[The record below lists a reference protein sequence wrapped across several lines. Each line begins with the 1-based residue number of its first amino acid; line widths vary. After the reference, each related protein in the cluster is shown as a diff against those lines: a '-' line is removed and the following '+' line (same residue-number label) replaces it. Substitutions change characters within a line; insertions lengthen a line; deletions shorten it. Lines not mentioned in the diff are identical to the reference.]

1 MNFIETLVDSIAN
14 DLKEFID
21 NGFRDLKKRNWCIGS
36 GSSFNIY
43 KDLTE
48 EEAHKIFKNLDVRC
62 NFGKRIYKK
71 EYGYTELESYY
82 TMESNSGH
90 TEIFK
95 FEIDEIIEKE
105 NKNG

>member
-1 MNFIETLVDSIAN
+1 MNFIETLVQSYCN

-21 NGFRDLKKRNWCIGS
+21 NGFEDLKKRNWCIGS

-43 KDLTE
+43 IGYTE
-48 EEAHKIFKNLDVRC
+48 EEAQEIFENLDVRQC
-62 NFGKRIYKK
+62 FGKRIYKK
-71 EYGYTELESYY
+71 EFGYTILESYH

-95 FEIDEIIEKE
+95 FQVDDIIE
-105 NKNG
+105 NKS